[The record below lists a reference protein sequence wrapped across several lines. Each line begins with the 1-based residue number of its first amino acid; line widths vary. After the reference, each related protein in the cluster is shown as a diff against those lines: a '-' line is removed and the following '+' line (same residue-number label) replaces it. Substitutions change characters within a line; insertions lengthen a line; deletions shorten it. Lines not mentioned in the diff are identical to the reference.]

1 MPATLADKTKKDL
14 ASLARKKGVAG
25 ADKLS
30 REQLLKVLT
39 PKPVAPK
46 PAARPAPKPVPVKTA
61 AKIVVKP
68 KAKAPAPAAD
78 RVPAKPTAKH
88 PSPPAA
94 KLPAPP
100 PMKLPAPP
108 PAKPV
113 AKLPTPP
120 SAKAPAPVP
129 AKTTPLPVKPAA
141 KVEGVKPKV
150 KPMPIPAPKPVPR
163 IDPPIPPEKD
173 LSARGKTGVKDQIWL
188 MVSDPFW
195 LHACWELSLQSVQR
209 AEAAL
214 GQDWHGAKP
223 CIRLFD
229 VTSQDTTS
237 TSETPV
243 KDYYL
248 HGGCNHWHIDV
259 PQPPKS
265 YRADIGYVTR
275 RGNFHVLARSNC
287 VTPPKTGGGDPLPD
301 EWAKEV
307 DDASA
312 ERILAMST
320 GFEQP
325 GGPPQLRE
333 LFDEQY
339 KRATKENAFGSG
351 AVLPEKLKK
360 FAFEIQTELIV
371 HGKTDPTAHVTI
383 QNEPVKLRGDGSFTM
398 RYTLTD
404 GRQILPAVAQ
414 AADGMEERTIVL
426 AIERNTKALDPM
438 IHDLYGEN

>member
-1 MPATLADKTKKDL
+1 MTAPLADQTKKALFDM
-14 ASLARKKGVAG
+14 AKKRGIVGV
-25 ADKLS
+25 DRMS
-30 REQLLKVLT
+30 REQLIKVLST
-39 PKPVAPK
+39 K
-46 PAARPAPKPVPVKTA
+46 PAAKPAAKPAPKPVPAKVA
-61 AKIVVKP
+61 AKIVPQPKSSKP
-68 KAKAPAPAAD
+68 APAPA
-78 RVPAKPTAKH
+78 RPAAK
-88 PSPPAA
+88 PAA
-94 KLPAPP
+94 KLPPAKPAPAP
-100 PMKLPAPP
+100 ATKPAPP
-108 PAKPV
+108 VSRQTPPPLTKPV
-113 AKLPTPP
+113 GKVETKPKP
-120 SAKAPAPVP
+120 K
-129 AKTTPLPVKPAA
+129 PLPIPVSKP
-141 KVEGVKPKV
+141 
-150 KPMPIPAPKPVPR
+150 IPR

-173 LSARGKTGVKDQIWL
+173 LAARGKTGVKDQIWL

-195 LHACWELSLQSVQR
+195 LHACWELSAQSVQR

-243 KDYYL
+243 KDFIL

-265 YRADIGYVTR
+265 YRADIGYLTR
-275 RGNFHVLARSNC
+275 RGGFHVLARSNV
-287 VTPPKTGGGDPLPD
+287 VTPPKTAGGDPLPED
-301 EWAKEV
+301 WAKDV
-307 DDASA
+307 DDSAA

-320 GFEQP
+320 GFEQS

-339 KRATKENAFGSG
+339 KRATKENAFGPG

-383 QNEPVKLRGDGSFTM
+383 QNEPVKLRADGSFTM

-426 AIERNTKALDPM
+426 AVERNTKHLDPT